1 MREAAT
7 SSVPF
12 GTSALDALSSTRPW
26 RARRRRILN
35 ARAEALHPPLDGQ
48 ELEVLERVLGGQTDK
63 EIAEGMRVDLSVT
76 QREVAALA
84 DRLMSPARG
93 ASRFG
98 DPTLT
103 GGKHRRVI

>member
-1 MREAAT
+1 M
-7 SSVPF
+7 PF
-12 GTSALDALSSTRPW
+12 ETSALDALSSTRPW
-26 RARRRRILN
+26 RAGVRILN

-93 ASRFG
+93 ASQFG